1 MISTGLEDVKVL
13 PFLTYRKSAPWTSAL
28 LKSLDSDVLF
38 VPIAATTFCASHSA
52 HYELR
57 EEFVEINS

>member
-1 MISTGLEDVKVL
+1 MISTGLDDVKVL
-13 PFLTYRKSAPWTSAL
+13 PFLTYRKRAPWTSAL
-28 LKSLDSDVLF
+28 LKSLDLAVLF

-57 EEFVEINS
+57 EEFIEINP